1 MVNNPPAMQESW
13 IRSLCQEDPLEKGVE
28 PTSAFLLGEFHGQ
41 SSLEGYSP
49 WVHKESD
56 TTERFTLY
64 LTKYIKRIILEV
76 EVWATLH

>member
-28 PTSAFLLGEFHGQ
+28 PTSALLRGEFHGQ
-41 SSLEGYSP
+41 SSLEGYSR
-49 WVHKESD
+49 WGHKESD